1 MPCFSSCPRSPTPL
15 NISSC
20 RPLSISSCRLPSVPV
35 WSRAPMGA
43 PGEGSAASGRMGREG
58 SSYGLRVAAAAAR
71 RRLRSPPL
79 RVPARPSSPLVAAL
93 TRRCLPPAPLSNAPP
108 ACLSAVGT
116 RSHAHPP
123 LPVLPASQPPTPLS
137 TAATPAA
144 LPPRRLLQLSPPRQ
158 ENGKEKRMMLTTGPL
173 LFPSHLLQLGK
184 QQRSD
189 DGGSTRS
196 VGNCDGGSSCGG
208 SDGGCSVLRWRQWL
222 EVAPRG
228 DGRKAA
234 RRGLETTV
242 TSRPRGDDGGLTRL
256 GCEQAT
262 GRSCLSHTTSTSFLR
277 RAPDKQAAAPHEEAT
292 TVAPLE
298 EEATVAR
305 HGKEVT
311 VGARLRQQLR
321 VRRRQRQRLVG
332 IRQTRRRTGK
342 TADRRLPAA
351 TGLMMPTADQLGDK
365 K

>member
-20 RPLSISSCRLPSVPV
+20 RPLSISSCRLPSVP
-35 WSRAPMGA
+35 
-43 PGEGSAASGRMGREG
+43 
-58 SSYGLRVAAAAAR
+58 
-71 RRLRSPPL
+71 
-79 RVPARPSSPLVAAL
+79 
-93 TRRCLPPAPLSNAPP
+93 
-108 ACLSAVGT
+108 
-116 RSHAHPP
+116 
-123 LPVLPASQPPTPLS
+123 
-137 TAATPAA
+137 
-144 LPPRRLLQLSPPRQ
+144 
-158 ENGKEKRMMLTTGPL
+158 
-173 LFPSHLLQLGK
+173 LGK

-262 GRSCLSHTTSTSFLR
+262 GRSCLRIQAIAIQHPRPFCA
-277 RAPDKQAAAPHEEAT
+277 APQTNRQRLPHEEAT
-292 TVAPLE
+292 MVAPLE

-311 VGARLRQQLR
+311 VGARLRQRLR

-332 IRQTRRRTGK
+332 IRQMRRRTGK

-351 TGLMMPTADQLGDK
+351 TGLMMPIADQLGDK